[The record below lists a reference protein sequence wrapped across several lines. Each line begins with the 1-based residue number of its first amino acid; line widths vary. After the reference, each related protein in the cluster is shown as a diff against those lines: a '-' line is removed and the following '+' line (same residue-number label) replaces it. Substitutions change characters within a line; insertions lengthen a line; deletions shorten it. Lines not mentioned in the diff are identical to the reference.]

1 MINKKYVL
9 LEKIGEGSFGEIY
22 KGFNYRT
29 KEEVAI
35 KIEKIVKK
43 EDNEI
48 NILKNESNIYKYLLG
63 TRGIPIIKW
72 YGRHEDKSYMV
83 INLLGKSLQC
93 TIHEFKKFSLNTVLK
108 IGIQLLVLLKSIHEK
123 GLIHRDIKPENFLFD
138 KDNKKLFLI
147 DFGMCKGYINNG
159 NHIEMKNTNGLI
171 GSLTYASINTHRRL
185 ELSRRDD
192 LESLGYMLIYFCL
205 GNLPWRERV
214 CEEAEIIELK
224 ENIINDNNIPKI
236 VTEYLSYIRK
246 IEFKERPKYELFI
259 KNFSIELQK

>member
-35 KIEKIVKK
+35 KIEKKK
-43 EDNEI
+43 KNDI
-48 NILKNESNIYKYLLG
+48 NILKNESTIYKYLLG

-72 YGRHEDKSYMV
+72 YGRYEENSYMV
-83 INLLGKSLQC
+83 INLLGKSLQT
-93 TIHEFKKFSLNTVLK
+93 TIREFKNFSLNTVLQ
-108 IGIQLLVLLKSIHEK
+108 IGIQLLILLKSIHAK

-138 KDNKKLFLI
+138 KDYKNLFLI
-147 DFGMCKGYINNG
+147 DFGMCKSYIKNG

-171 GSLTYASINTHRRL
+171 GSQTYASINTHKRL

-192 LESLGYMLIYFCL
+192 LESLGYMLIYFSL
-205 GNLPWRERV
+205 GNLPWRENV
-214 CEEAEIIELK
+214 YEEAEIVELK
-224 ENIINDNNIPKI
+224 ENIIHNKNVPKI
-236 VTEYLSYIRK
+236 LTEYLSYIRK
-246 IEFKERPKYELFI
+246 IEFTEKPKYELFC
-259 KNFSIELQK
+259 KNFSSELQK